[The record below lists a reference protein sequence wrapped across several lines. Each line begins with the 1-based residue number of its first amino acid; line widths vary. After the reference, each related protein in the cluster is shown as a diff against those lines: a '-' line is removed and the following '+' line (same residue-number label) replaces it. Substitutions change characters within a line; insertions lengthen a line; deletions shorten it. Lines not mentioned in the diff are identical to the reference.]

1 LTLYLRRDSGKWHQ
15 ESLLQAEMDDNRSG
29 KCSINNVSQRQGAT
43 HLNFLLWKVKIQRH
57 DKILNVQVTTMLVK
71 TSTIDEI
78 SNSSNGEHITGT
90 NF

>member
-1 LTLYLRRDSGKWHQ
+1 
-15 ESLLQAEMDDNRSG
+15 MDDNRSG
-29 KCSINNVSQRQGAT
+29 KCSINTVSQKQGAI
-43 HLNFLLWKVKIQRH
+43 HLKFLLWKVKIQRH
-57 DKILNVQVTTMLVK
+57 DKILNVQVTRMLVK

>member
-1 LTLYLRRDSGKWHQ
+1 LYLRRDSGKWHQ

-29 KCSINNVSQRQGAT
+29 KCSINNVSQKQGAI
-43 HLNFLLWKVKIQRH
+43 HLKFLLWKVKIQRH
-57 DKILNVQVTTMLVK
+57 DKILNVQVTRMLVK